1 MQKRVVITYAKFGN
15 VSVEEEILR
24 NEGFEVFAPGELVST
39 ESWTLARSADAL
51 MVGIDNVPAELIET
65 LDKCKIIC
73 RVGTGV
79 DAIDIPAATEKGI
92 WVTNVPDYSIDEVS
106 AHAISLVLAQ
116 ARHLFPHRQQGR
128 NGVWRYRGETPIR
141 RLSNQTLGIIGLGR
155 IGKASARKG
164 RGLGMRVIASDPYL
178 PLADFESVGA
188 ESVSFEDVMRDS
200 DFVTLHVPLTD
211 ETRRMIDA
219 RALAMMKPTSFL
231 VNTARGEVVDV
242 PALVQAVQAEQLAG
256 AALDVLPQE
265 PPDLDD
271 PVLHE
276 ERIIVTPHIAWA
288 SAEAAIDVR
297 VRGSED
303 VVRTLQGSSPRYAI
317 NRLENESS
325 KTMPSEVEGN

>member
-1 MQKRVVITYAKFGN
+1 MQRVVITYAKFGD
-15 VSVEEEILR
+15 VAVEEEILR
-24 NEGFEVFAPGELVST
+24 NEGFEVFAAGELVSA
-39 ESWTLARSADAL
+39 ESWDLARSADAL
-51 MVGIDNVPAELIET
+51 MVGIEKVPAELIET
-65 LDKCKIIC
+65 LDTCKIIC

-79 DAIDIPAATEKGI
+79 DAIDIPAATANGI

-106 AHAISLVLAQ
+106 AHAILLVLAQ
-116 ARHLFPHRQQGR
+116 ARYLFPHRQQGR
-128 NGVWRYRGETPIR
+128 NGVWRYRGATPIR
-141 RLSNQTLGIIGLGR
+141 RLSKQTLGIVGLGR

-164 RGLGMRVIASDPYL
+164 RGLGMRVIAHDPYI

-188 ESVSFEDVMRDS
+188 ESVSFDEVLSTS
-200 DFVTLHVPLTD
+200 DFVSLHVPLTD
-211 ETRRMIDA
+211 ETRRMIDT
-219 RALAMMKPTSFL
+219 RALGLMKPTSFL
-231 VNTARGEVVDV
+231 VNTARGEVVDI

-303 VVRTLQGSSPRYAI
+303 VVRTLKGSPPHYFI
-317 NRLENESS
+317 NHPETRTFPTLGA
-325 KTMPSEVEGN
+325 EVEGN